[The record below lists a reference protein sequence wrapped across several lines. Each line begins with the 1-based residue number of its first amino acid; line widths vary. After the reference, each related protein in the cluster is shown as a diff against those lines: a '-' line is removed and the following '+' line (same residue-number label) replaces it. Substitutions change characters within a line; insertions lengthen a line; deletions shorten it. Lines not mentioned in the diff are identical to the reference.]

1 MELTP
6 PAATIEID
14 AIGLDELEQSVEEPD
29 VLTEADEV
37 EELSD
42 AEELAPMAEAAR
54 QPATAPAFLPS
65 EAGARAASERLA
77 LLEERLREAES
88 RAQREREAAERLDQ
102 AVSTAHERVAA
113 TTEHLSALGER
124 LAAAEKGV
132 AALHDGLGSLARRL
146 VPVESAA
153 EGRGDL
159 EASIRGLESALQGLA
174 ERLESGAVRQRKD
187 ADDVGMALGSL
198 TEKAQLADQR
208 MAVLL
213 SQSGS
218 HEDQMGALRQAADS
232 IPRLEGQI
240 EAVLRQQQQLES
252 TLDEKTQQG
261 RREAEDI
268 RSQIAPLLEERVR
281 RHESDALL
289 FSEIERLRASLS
301 ESLHDLAERLRQSV
315 RK

>member
-1 MELTP
+1 
-6 PAATIEID
+6 
-14 AIGLDELEQSVEEPD
+14 
-29 VLTEADEV
+29 
-37 EELSD
+37 
-42 AEELAPMAEAAR
+42 
-54 QPATAPAFLPS
+54 
-65 EAGARAASERLA
+65 
-77 LLEERLREAES
+77 
-88 RAQREREAAERLDQ
+88 
-102 AVSTAHERVAA
+102 VAA